1 MHLKNQ
7 QDLDSLIAYIC
18 LTGMFLPLVVLFYNK
33 GYLSANRYL
42 AGFLFF
48 SALYLLENFYFFY
61 GKSLF
66 RIAFFT
72 TTHAFFYLIGPCAFF
87 YVRSILKDNSK
98 LGKIDYLHFALFAIS
113 VVGYVP
119 YFFSS
124 WDYKLTI
131 AQNIYS
137 NNWDMAAFH
146 INKIIPHKIDQG
158 LNVLHTYCYAI
169 GLWYLLWHHKKVANN
184 PIVATLQY
192 RLIRNWLFIFTG
204 LVTIITLNFTV
215 AMANMWIYADKSIFL
230 NKASVALLFAAII
243 YVGMNMT
250 VMFFPN
256 IMYGLPFDHAYKHAN
271 EATSAGLASNH
282 NDDSEI
288 DSYAAVNLKP
298 SGSKIEPQLFSIEYI
313 NSIEELLLQSVAQQT
328 YLQSDCGLSKISDE
342 IRIPAHHLTYYFN
355 NIKKES
361 FSNWRNQ
368 LRVVHVIRNLNEGK
382 INTLTIEA
390 FGEQVGFKSYSTF
403 IRSFKKVTGKTPSDY
418 LESIS

>member
-1 MHLKNQ
+1 
-7 QDLDSLIAYIC
+7 
-18 LTGMFLPLVVLFYNK
+18 LPLVILFYNK
-33 GYLSANRYL
+33 GYLSANRFL

-98 LGKIDYLHFALFAIS
+98 LGKIDSLHFALFAIS
-113 VVGYVP
+113 LVGYVP

-124 WDYKLTI
+124 WDYKLII

-137 NNWDMAAFH
+137 ENWDMAEFH

-184 PIVATLQY
+184 PIVATSQY
-192 RLIRNWLFIFTG
+192 KLIRNWLYIFIG
-204 LVTIITLNFTV
+204 LVSIITLNFTV
-215 AMANMWIYADKSIFL
+215 ATANMWLYDDKSIFL
-230 NKASVALLFAAII
+230 DKASVALLFAAII

-250 VMFFPN
+250 VLFFPH
-256 IMYGLPFDHAYKHAN
+256 IMYGLPIGNQYQLIADTIPIEDN
-271 EATSAGLASNH
+271 SRE
-282 NDDSEI
+282 
-288 DSYAAVNLKP
+288 AAVSISSDVK
-298 SGSKIEPQLFSIEYI
+298 KEPELFSPEYI
-313 NSIEELLLQSVAQQT
+313 EKIKTHLQEIIEKQM
-328 YLQSDCGLSKISDE
+328 YLESNCSLSKISDE
-342 IRIPAHHLTYYFN
+342 MRIPAHHLTYYFN

-368 LRVVHVIRNLNEGK
+368 LRVVYVIRILDVGK
-382 INTLTIEA
+382 SNQLTIEA
-390 FGEQVGFKSYSTF
+390 IGEQVGFKSYSTF
-403 IRSFKKVTGKTPSDY
+403 IRSFKKITGKTPSDY

>member
-1 MHLKNQ
+1 
-7 QDLDSLIAYIC
+7 
-18 LTGMFLPLVVLFYNK
+18 MFLPLVILFYNK

-72 TTHAFFYLIGPCAFF
+72 TTHAFFYLIGPCVFF
-87 YVRSILKDNSK
+87 YLRSILKDNSK
-98 LGKIDYLHFALFAIS
+98 LDKIDYLHFALFAIS
-113 VVGYVP
+113 LVGYVP

-137 NNWDMAAFH
+137 ENWDMAAFH
-146 INKIIPHKIDQG
+146 INKIIPHKVDQG

-184 PIVATLQY
+184 PIVATSQY
-192 RLIRNWLFIFTG
+192 RLIRNWLYIFTG

-215 AMANMWIYADKSIFL
+215 AMSNMWLYDDKSIFL
-230 NKASVALLFAAII
+230 NKASVALLCAAII

-250 VMFFPN
+250 VLFFPH
-256 IMYGLPFDHAYKHAN
+256 IMYGLPFDHNIKLAN
-271 EATSAGLASNH
+271 KAIPSRPDSNSKDSLEEYPSAASFH
-282 NDDSEI
+282 
-288 DSYAAVNLKP
+288 KP
-298 SGSKIEPQLFSIEYI
+298 SSGKAEPQLFSDEYI
-313 NSIEELLLQSVAQQT
+313 SNIEQLLLQSIAKQT
-328 YLQSDCGLSKISDE
+328 YLKPNCNLSNISDE
-342 IRIPAHHLTYYFN
+342 IDIPAHHLTYYFN

-368 LRVVHVIRNLNEGK
+368 LRVAYVVRNLDDGK
-382 INTLTIEA
+382 SNQLTIEA
-390 FGEQVGFKSYSTF
+390 VGEQVGFKSYSTF

-418 LESIS
+418 MERIS

>member
-1 MHLKNQ
+1 
-7 QDLDSLIAYIC
+7 
-18 LTGMFLPLVVLFYNK
+18 MFLPLVVLFYNK

-61 GKSLF
+61 GKSFF

-98 LGKIDYLHFALFAIS
+98 LGKIDYLHFVLFAIS
-113 VVGYVP
+113 LVGYVP

-124 WDYKLTI
+124 WDHKLNI

-137 NNWDMAAFH
+137 ENWDMAEFH

-158 LNVLHTYCYAI
+158 LNLLHTYSYAI
-169 GLWYLLWHHKKVANN
+169 GLWYLLWRHKKIANK
-184 PIVATLQY
+184 PIVVTSQY
-192 RLIRNWLFIFTG
+192 RLIRNWLFVFTG

-215 AMANMWIYADKSIFL
+215 TMANMWLYNDKSIFL

-256 IMYGLPFDHAYKHAN
+256 IMYGLPFDYSDKLTTIAIHSSLDLN
-271 EATSAGLASNH
+271 SSERL
-282 NDDSEI
+282 DDY
-288 DSYAAVNLKP
+288 SYAAPLHKSS
-298 SGSKIEPQLFSIEYI
+298 SGKTEPQLFSNEYI
-313 NSIEELLLQSVAQQT
+313 TNIEKLLLQCIAKQI
-328 YLQSDCGLSKISDE
+328 YLQPDFGLSKISDE
-342 IRIPAHHLTYYFN
+342 IRIPSHHLTYYFN
-355 NIKKES
+355 NINKES

-368 LRVVHVIRNLNEGK
+368 LRVAYVISILHEGK
-382 INTLTIEA
+382 FNILTIEA
-390 FGEQVGFKSYSTF
+390 VGEQAGFKSYSTF

-418 LESIS
+418 LKGIS